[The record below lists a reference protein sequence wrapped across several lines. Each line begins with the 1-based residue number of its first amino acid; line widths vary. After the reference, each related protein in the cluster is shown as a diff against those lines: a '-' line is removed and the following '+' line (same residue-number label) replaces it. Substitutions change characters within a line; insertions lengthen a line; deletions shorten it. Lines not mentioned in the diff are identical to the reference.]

1 MRELTGRTAVVTG
14 AGSGIGLAVAELLA
28 RRGCRLSLV
37 DVREERLLVASDR
50 LRRLTPH
57 VHPHVVDI
65 ADPRQIAA
73 LAEEVQLTYGGVAI
87 LVNAAGVS
95 STGGFLDVGPD
106 EFDRVLG
113 VNFEGTVN
121 ACRAF
126 LPLLEREPEGHVV
139 NVASS
144 FGWVGVPGK
153 TAYAASKFAVRGFSE
168 ALQAELARTSVA
180 VTVVYPGPVDTNLVR
195 DGRCL
200 DEGQKSREVAYLA
213 RHGLPPVN
221 VARRIVRGIERK
233 QRRVVIG
240 REYRLLDLALRMAPS
255 GAHRVVSRL
264 VERAFGA
271 VGPAPPPEPS
281 ATPREE
287 WMREP
292 PRIANGNREREVFIA
307 GAGPTGLAAALFLSE
322 RGIDVR
328 IVDRLTAPLAT
339 SRAFGVNPRTLSLL
353 ESTGVTDR
361 LLAEGRRV
369 GELNVWRRGRRLLQV
384 DLGAV
389 SHRFPFMLVH
399 PQAETEAVMT
409 QALAARGV
417 VVDRGVTVSEVWPDE
432 GQQARAFLTLP
443 DGRTETVQ
451 ARCLLGADGASS
463 TVRSEVGARFEGS
476 TFDEPW
482 RLYDIELDTPLER
495 DAAHAFLLHDGGMF
509 AIRIRGDVWRVLGN
523 VELLLQRLP
532 PGTRTGR
539 VIWESEFRLEHRLAD
554 RFRVGAVCLAGD
566 AAHVHSV
573 VGARGLNLGIEDA
586 YVFAGLAAE
595 GRLTDYEAL
604 RRPRAKALVRRV
616 ELATEVA
623 RRRAFWTRAVR
634 PLLPALAMA
643 RPLCADRVRRFVLG
657 LDHPVP
663 GPLTPEPGLEPAMS
677 GTSTAS
683 S

>member
-1 MRELTGRTAVVTG
+1 MRELAGRTAVVTG

-37 DVREERLLVASDR
+37 DVREERLLVACDR
-50 LRRLTPH
+50 LRRITPH
-57 VHPHVVDI
+57 VHPHLTDVS
-65 ADPRQIAA
+65 DPRQVDA

-95 STGGFLDVGPD
+95 MTGGFLDASAD
-106 EFDRVLG
+106 EFDRVLR
-113 VNFEGTVN
+113 VNFEGTIN

-168 ALQAELARTSVA
+168 ALQAELGRSSVSL
-180 VTVVYPGPVDTNLVR
+180 TVVYPGPVDTNLVR

-240 REYRLLDLALRMAPS
+240 REVRLLDLALRMAPS
-255 GAHRVVSRL
+255 GAHRVVSRI

-271 VGPAPPPEPS
+271 VGPVPPPEPS

-292 PRIANGNREREVFIA
+292 PHIANGNREREVFIA
-307 GAGPTGLAAALFLSE
+307 GAGPTGLAAALFLTGQ
-322 RGIDVR
+322 GIDVR
-328 IVDRLTAPLAT
+328 IVDRLRAPLST

-353 ESTGVTDR
+353 EPTGVTDR

-369 GELNVWRRGRRLLQV
+369 GEINVWRRGRRLLRV

-399 PQAETEAVMT
+399 PQAETEAAMT

-417 VVDRGVTVSEVWPDE
+417 VIDRGVTVEEVWPDE
-432 GQQARAFLTLP
+432 GQARAFLTDA
-443 DGRTETVQ
+443 DGGTETVR
-451 ARCLLGADGASS
+451 ASCLLGADGSNS
-463 TVRSEVGARFEGS
+463 TVRSEIGARFEGS

-482 RLYDIELDTPLER
+482 RLYDLELDTPLER

-509 AIRIRGDVWRVLGN
+509 AIRLRGDVWRVLGN

-539 VIWESEFRLEHRLAD
+539 VIWESEFQLEHRLAD
-554 RFRVGAVCLAGD
+554 RFRVGAVYLAGD

-634 PLLPALAMA
+634 PLLPAMAMA
-643 RPLCADRVRRFVLG
+643 RPFCADRVRRFVLG

-663 GPLTPEPGLEPAMS
+663 GPIPPEPELQ
-677 GTSTAS
+677 GTAAESSTAS